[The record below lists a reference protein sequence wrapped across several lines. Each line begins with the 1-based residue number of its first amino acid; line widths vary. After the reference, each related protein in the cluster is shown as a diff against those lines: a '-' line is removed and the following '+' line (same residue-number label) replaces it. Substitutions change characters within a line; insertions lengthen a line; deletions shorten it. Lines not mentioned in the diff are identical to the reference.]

1 MNNSPQDKMFRW
13 RQPRLKKPW
22 QRFLLILA
30 VGLIMGLL
38 IQWTL
43 VTFDPERAFYTRSWR
58 GSLMKFMLEI
68 ARPETWFWIISI
80 FYLVLGVLTEVYYLR
95 IGIKTKK

>member
-13 RQPRLKKPW
+13 REPRLKKPW

-30 VGLIMGLL
+30 IGLIMGLL

-43 VTFDPERAFYTRSWR
+43 VTFDPVRVFYTRQWR
-58 GSLMKFMLEI
+58 QTLVKFMLEI
-68 ARPETWFWIISI
+68 AHPKTWFWIIFI
-80 FYLVLGVLTEVYYLR
+80 FNLIMGILTEVYYYR
-95 IGIKTKK
+95 IGIKSKK